1 MASTSPQPALATT
14 KRKFHKLLDNLTATA
29 STPSLASTLQERNTS
44 VDSLPPPGTPEP
56 PNKRPRSS
64 NLGDGQRNLSA
75 GQERIRQLKEQLLT
89 PRREGTV
96 RVVGSKP
103 AASPSTPRK
112 APNFQ
117 PYNQE
122 QFLGR
127 LQSFADVKRWS
138 TKPDAIS
145 EVEWAKRGWTCDA
158 WNTVACRGGCE
169 QRVVIKLRPKRTDAN
184 GKEIEMSEDLAV
196 DIEDEL
202 VEKFKDLIVNAHS
215 EDCLWRKR
223 GCQGTSALPQ
233 T

>member
-1 MASTSPQPALATT
+1 M
-14 KRKFHKLLDNLTATA
+14 
-29 STPSLASTLQERNTS
+29 
-44 VDSLPPPGTPEP
+44 
-56 PNKRPRSS
+56 
-64 NLGDGQRNLSA
+64 
-75 GQERIRQLKEQLLT
+75 
-89 PRREGTV
+89 
-96 RVVGSKP
+96 VGSKP

-112 APNFQ
+112 VPNFQ

-122 QFLGR
+122 QFLSR